1 MPPLCFR
8 YSTCRL
14 IFPVLLWLT
23 WSLIRRRDLLW
34 PIPDTHRLA
43 VVVRAIERMGGSLEL
58 LDLSALGKLSESES
72 VQLVTALSQ
81 LKAGALKELI
91 MPCLT
96 PFKTVTKLL
105 ETLTS
110 LERLDLS
117 KNTLGDEGAVEL
129 ASVLGE
135 LCALRRLDLGGK
147 NNIGGDGCKALAG
160 ALVGLQH
167 LGTQFTALLVQ
178 TYKY

>member
-1 MPPLCFR
+1 MLR
-8 YSTCRL
+8 
-14 IFPVLLWLT
+14 WLT
-23 WSLIRRRDLLW
+23 WLLIRRRDLLW

-167 LGTQFTALLVQ
+167 LGTQSTALLVQ